1 MALDLAKHGK
11 KLIDAIVSEF
21 QTIPAF
27 ETWISLQIPENVA
40 NIVRPNGRFD
50 ERVYDILQ
58 WLVSRNAET
67 DVLQAMADD
76 PPNGSV
82 VLPNVIYAV
91 TLGEVE
97 ADANK
102 RNGVKPIDPHDDFFV
117 TQRPFANRK
126 KLRDVLKVF
135 DQAQPGADSVLV
147 IDGDRF
153 TGKSYS
159 IRFAVQCA
167 PKERFVA
174 VDIGRWGTKKQLNVR
189 DLVQLIDGYKNQD
202 LPSYDDTKEDSAVG
216 PMLMWLTAKL
226 KGTKTWV
233 IIDHCNRPILTR
245 PALDLL
251 TELAGSIENGFLPG
265 VKLILADMD
274 RAKLPGALPYRSHYD
289 RAVLPDEAA
298 VSQWVQSLAT
308 HLEKTVSEQQVTNFV
323 AQAFDGIKI
332 AIGQPT
338 NGQPAGQP
346 ANGQPVNGQP
356 PNGQAVNDQPAD
368 EQPTIDQAAVMLEQR
383 LYKIFDDIRAL

>member
-21 QTIPAF
+21 KTIPPF
-27 ETWISLQIPENVA
+27 ETWISQHITENVA

-50 ERVYDILQ
+50 ERVFDILK
-58 WLVSRNAET
+58 WLVSRNADT
-67 DVLQAMADD
+67 DVLQALAND

-102 RNGVKPIDPHDDFFV
+102 RTGVKPIDPHDDFFV

-126 KLRDVLKVF
+126 KLRDVLKGF

-167 PKERFVA
+167 PKDRFVA
-174 VDIGRWGTKKQLNVR
+174 VDIGRWGTKKQLNVK

-251 TELAGSIENGFLPG
+251 IELAGSIENGFLPG

-289 RAVLPDEAA
+289 RAALPDEAA
-298 VSQWVQSLAT
+298 VGQWVQSLAK
-308 HLEKTVSEQQVTNFV
+308 HLEKTVSEQQVTTFV
-323 AQAFDGIKI
+323 AQAFDGIKVV
-332 AIGQPT
+332 IGQPT
-338 NGQPAGQP
+338 NGGQP
-346 ANGQPVNGQP
+346 TTVQP
-356 PNGQAVNDQPAD
+356 PSD
-368 EQPTIDQAAVMLEQR
+368 EQADDRPTIDQAAVMLEQR